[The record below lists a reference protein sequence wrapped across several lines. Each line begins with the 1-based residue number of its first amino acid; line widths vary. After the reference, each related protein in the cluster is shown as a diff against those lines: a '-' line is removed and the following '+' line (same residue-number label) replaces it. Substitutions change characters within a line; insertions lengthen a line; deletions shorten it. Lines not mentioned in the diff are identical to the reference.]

1 MSPAGPRPSGRA
13 GGAYRVLVANR
24 GEIAVRIVRACREL
38 GFETVVVHST
48 VDTDGLAVRLAD
60 RSVCIGPPDVTKSYR
75 NIGAIVT
82 VAEAAGCDAVHPG
95 YGFLAENAEFAA
107 AVSDAGL
114 TFVGPSGEAISTMGD
129 KIAARD
135 AAERLA
141 VPVVPGATLT
151 DATAEEALAHARAV
165 GFPVLIK
172 AAAGGGGKGIRPV
185 RDEAGFIDA
194 FKEATAEAVAVFGS
208 GDLYVERFVQAARH
222 VEVQVFG
229 DGAGGVVVLGERD
242 CSVQRRHQKLVE
254 EAPSPVISDEVRTA
268 MTEAARAL
276 TGGIAYSGAGTVEF
290 LYDMESKEFFFIEM
304 NTRIQVEHPV
314 TEVVHGVDLV
324 AAQLWF
330 AATGQ
335 VPISEPAEQ
344 LPPLHAIECR
354 INAED
359 PRTFLPRPGR
369 ITALELPGGPGV
381 RIDTHCTT
389 GYTISPYYDSMIA
402 KVIAWGGTRDEA
414 IARMTRAL
422 GELRIEGPDTT
433 APLHLGVLAH
443 EEFAE
448 SRHTTSWLETTGLVD
463 AAHRPSELLQKGTS

>member
-1 MSPAGPRPSGRA
+1 MSPTGPRPVGRA

-24 GEIAVRIVRACREL
+24 GEIAVRIIRACREL
-38 GFETVVVHST
+38 GFEAVIVHST
-48 VDTDGLAVRLAD
+48 VDADGLAVRLAD

-75 NIGAIVT
+75 SIGTIVT
-82 VAEAAGCDAVHPG
+82 VAEATGCDAVHPG
-95 YGFLAENAEFAA
+95 YGFLAENPEFAA
-107 AVSDAGL
+107 AVAESGL
-114 TFVGPSGEAISTMGD
+114 TFVGPTAEAIRTMGD

-135 AAERLA
+135 AAQRLS

-151 DATAEEALAHARAV
+151 GATADEALRHARAV
-165 GFPVLIK
+165 GFPVLLK

-185 RDEAGFIDA
+185 HEESA
-194 FKEATAEAVAVFGS
+194 FVAAFQEATAEATAVFGS
-208 GDLYVERFVQAARH
+208 GELYVERLVQAARH

-268 MTEAARAL
+268 MTEAARSL
-276 TGGIAYSGAGTVEF
+276 TRGIDYAGAGTVEF

-330 AATGQ
+330 AATGRLA
-335 VPISEPAEQ
+335 ITEPAEQ
-344 LPPLHAIECR
+344 RPPLHAIECR

-359 PRTFLPRPGR
+359 PRSFLPSPGR
-369 ITALELPGGPGV
+369 ISALELPGGPGV
-381 RIDTHCTT
+381 RVDTHCTT

-402 KVIAWGGTRDEA
+402 KVIAWGTTREQA

-422 GELRIEGPDTT
+422 TELRIEGPATT

-443 EEFAE
+443 DDFVE
-448 SRHTTSWLETTGLVD
+448 SHHTTSWLETTGLVD
-463 AAHRPSELLQKGTS
+463 TQALTPQEGTR